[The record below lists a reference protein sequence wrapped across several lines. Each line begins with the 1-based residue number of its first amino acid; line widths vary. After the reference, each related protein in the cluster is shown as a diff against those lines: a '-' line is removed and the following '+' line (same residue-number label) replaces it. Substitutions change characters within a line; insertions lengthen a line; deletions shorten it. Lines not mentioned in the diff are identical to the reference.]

1 MSARHLTEE
10 LVDVALRD
18 GRYLNVSDAVVL
30 LGELDRSLLRDGS
43 LVESVKGPAVT
54 AGTES
59 AYGGAHRRKV
69 YLVRIFQLLKRGG
82 VFPKIGLRS

>member
-18 GRYLNVSDAVVL
+18 GRYLNVRDAVVL
-30 LGELDRSLLRDGS
+30 LGELDRRLLRDGR
-43 LVESVKGPAVT
+43 LVESAKGPAVR

-59 AYGGAHRRKV
+59 A
-69 YLVRIFQLLKRGG
+69 
-82 VFPKIGLRS
+82 